1 MGWTY
6 TPDGA
11 SEGHYGAFWLLVDTF
26 AAGLVAFLLAIQWR
40 YYISSKRD
48 VKLIKK
54 NLLLGVLDRAVL
66 REVDIAEFAL
76 LGREKKPEAPK
87 VRASAVQ
94 FGRGGWRWPAAAAER
109 CVRVCAAASLSPP
122 PGGASAPLLL
132 PAPPALARPVPA
144 TLTAPA
150 HAPSLPSQLVAPPRR
165 QYAKAVLDDAKR
177 RMIVQL
183 RWFAM
188 QAKAKRDAKLRRPVA
203 ELEAE
208 KAQLKKC
215 VNMYIARRRAV
226 NILHVLAADKYKSG
240 SLDSSIKCLDAMRRL
255 SQYNSSTYMIVEHGG
270 MNAALE
276 AMENY
281 PKSAD
286 VQWHA
291 CTLFGN
297 LGMSLVLLVRLHLHP
312 EVKHGRTAL
321 LIIRAIAEF
330 PHDVRVQGAACG
342 ALWTLVMA
350 VGKSGQELAIRGG
363 AVPLLVAAV
372 KKHPHSGIVVYNAC
386 GALLTI
392 VQGFPDVQTI
402 LQGDGSTR
410 VLKKAMD
417 KHGGIEHM
425 YGTEVAN
432 LADWVG
438 LNAKPK
444 RNVPALPGKVEY
456 VTEKLYQSVPSAG
469 WELCFPDD

>member
-1 MGWTY
+1 MPLT
-6 TPDGA
+6 
-11 SEGHYGAFWLLVDTF
+11 
-26 AAGLVAFLLAIQWR
+26 
-40 YYISSKRD
+40 
-48 VKLIKK
+48 
-54 NLLLGVLDRAVL
+54 RA
-66 REVDIAEFAL
+66 
-76 LGREKKPEAPK
+76 P
-87 VRASAVQ
+87 RA
-94 FGRGGWRWPAAAAER
+94 
-109 CVRVCAAASLSPP
+109 PP
-122 PGGASAPLLL
+122 PHRDAP
-132 PAPPALARPVPA
+132 
-144 TLTAPA
+144 
-150 HAPSLPSQLVAPPRR
+150 QLVAPPRR

-183 RWFAM
+183 RWMAM
-188 QAKAKRDAKLRRPVA
+188 QAKARRDTRQRRTVA
-203 ELEAE
+203 ELDAE
-208 KAQLKKC
+208 KAALRAY
-215 VNMYIARRRAV
+215 VNKYVARRRAV
-226 NILHVLAADKYKSG
+226 NILHVLAADKYKGG
-240 SLDSSIKCLDAMRRL
+240 SLELSIKCLDAMRRL
-255 SQYNSSTYMIVEHGG
+255 SQYDSSTYMIVEHGG

-297 LGMSLVLLVRLHLHP
+297 LGLSLVLLVRLHLHP

-330 PHDVRVQGAACG
+330 PHDVRVQGASCG

-350 VGKSGQELAIRGG
+350 IGKAGQELAIRGG

-392 VQGFPDVQTI
+392 AQGFPDVQTI

-410 VLKKAMD
+410 VLKEAMD

-425 YGTEVAN
+425 YGTWTRRARRA
-432 LADWVG
+432 LRPAHGQGSSLPQRSDAAPCPARRHGGGQPGG
-438 LNAKPK
+438 LGGHQRKAQAQ
-444 RNVPALPGKVEY
+444 RGAAAGQGRVRHVRAPGGSRSCFHY
-456 VTEKLYQSVPSAG
+456 SPS
-469 WELCFPDD
+469 

>member
-1 MGWTY
+1 
-6 TPDGA
+6 
-11 SEGHYGAFWLLVDTF
+11 
-26 AAGLVAFLLAIQWR
+26 
-40 YYISSKRD
+40 
-48 VKLIKK
+48 
-54 NLLLGVLDRAVL
+54 
-66 REVDIAEFAL
+66 
-76 LGREKKPEAPK
+76 
-87 VRASAVQ
+87 
-94 FGRGGWRWPAAAAER
+94 
-109 CVRVCAAASLSPP
+109 
-122 PGGASAPLLL
+122 
-132 PAPPALARPVPA
+132 
-144 TLTAPA
+144 
-150 HAPSLPSQLVAPPRR
+150 VAPPRR

-183 RWFAM
+183 RWLAM
-188 QAKAKRDAKLRRPVA
+188 QAKARRDTRQRRTVA

-208 KAQLKKC
+208 KAQLRAY
-215 VNMYIARRRAV
+215 VNKYVARRRAV
-226 NILHVLAADKYKSG
+226 NILHVLAADKYKGG
-240 SLDSSIKCLDAMRRL
+240 SLELSIKCLDAMRRL
-255 SQYNSSTYMIVEHGG
+255 SQYDSSTYMIVEHGG

-297 LGMSLVLLVRLHLHP
+297 LGLSLVLLVRLHLHP

-330 PHDVRVQGAACG
+330 PHDVRVQGASCG

-350 VGKSGQELAIRGG
+350 IGKAGQELAIRGG

-392 VQGFPDVQTI
+392 AQGFPDVQTI

-410 VLKKAMD
+410 LLKEAMD

-425 YGTEVAN
+425 YGESAF
-432 LADWVG
+432 
-438 LNAKPK
+438 
-444 RNVPALPGKVEY
+444 ALHVESRACAC
-456 VTEKLYQSVPSAG
+456 VLFRIRTGARRLRALRCGSPRA
-469 WELCFPDD
+469 C

>member
-1 MGWTY
+1 MVL
-6 TPDGA
+6 TP
-11 SEGHYGAFWLLVDTF
+11 
-26 AAGLVAFLLAIQWR
+26 LA
-40 YYISSKRD
+40 
-48 VKLIKK
+48 
-54 NLLLGVLDRAVL
+54 
-66 REVDIAEFAL
+66 
-76 LGREKKPEAPK
+76 
-87 VRASAVQ
+87 
-94 FGRGGWRWPAAAAER
+94 
-109 CVRVCAAASLSPP
+109 CPP
-122 PGGASAPLLL
+122 
-132 PAPPALARPVPA
+132 
-144 TLTAPA
+144 
-150 HAPSLPSQLVAPPRR
+150 QLVAPPRR

-183 RWFAM
+183 RWLAM
-188 QAKAKRDAKLRRPVA
+188 QAKSRRDTRQRRTAA
-203 ELEAE
+203 ELDAE
-208 KAQLKKC
+208 KSALRAY
-215 VNMYIARRRAV
+215 VNKYVARRRAV
-226 NILHVLAADKYKSG
+226 NLLHVMAADKYKGG
-240 SLDSSIKCLDAMRRL
+240 SLELSIKCLDAMRRL
-255 SQYNSSTYMIVEHGG
+255 SQYDSSTYMIVEHGG

-281 PKSAD
+281 PKSPD

-297 LGMSLVLLVRLHLHP
+297 LGLSLVLLVRLHLHP

-392 VQGFPDVQTI
+392 AQGFPDVQTI

-410 VLKKAMD
+410 VLKEAMD
-417 KHGGIEHM
+417 KHGGIEHL
-425 YGTEVAN
+425 YGTEVAH

-444 RNVPALPGKVEY
+444 RVVATLPGKVEY
-456 VTEKLYQSVPSAG
+456 VTEKLYHEEYALVPTMPSTGAKPRMTSPGGSVVQRNRYN
-469 WELCFPDD
+469 

>member
-1 MGWTY
+1 
-6 TPDGA
+6 
-11 SEGHYGAFWLLVDTF
+11 
-26 AAGLVAFLLAIQWR
+26 
-40 YYISSKRD
+40 
-48 VKLIKK
+48 
-54 NLLLGVLDRAVL
+54 
-66 REVDIAEFAL
+66 
-76 LGREKKPEAPK
+76 
-87 VRASAVQ
+87 
-94 FGRGGWRWPAAAAER
+94 
-109 CVRVCAAASLSPP
+109 
-122 PGGASAPLLL
+122 
-132 PAPPALARPVPA
+132 
-144 TLTAPA
+144 
-150 HAPSLPSQLVAPPRR
+150 
-165 QYAKAVLDDAKR
+165 VLDDAKR

-188 QAKAKRDAKLRRPVA
+188 QAKAKRDAKLRRPTA
-203 ELEAE
+203 ELDAE
-208 KAQLKKC
+208 KAALKQS

-240 SLDSSIKCLDAMRRL
+240 SLDTSIKCLDAMRRL

-350 VGKSGQELAIRGG
+350 VSKSGQELAIRGG

-410 VLKKAMD
+410 VLKQAMD
-417 KHGGIEHM
+417 QHGGIEHM

-456 VTEKLYQSVPSAG
+456 VTERLYHEDYALVPTLPSHGAAAPRFTSPNG
-469 WELCFPDD
+469 TLVSRGRKQH

>member
-1 MGWTY
+1 
-6 TPDGA
+6 
-11 SEGHYGAFWLLVDTF
+11 
-26 AAGLVAFLLAIQWR
+26 
-40 YYISSKRD
+40 
-48 VKLIKK
+48 
-54 NLLLGVLDRAVL
+54 
-66 REVDIAEFAL
+66 
-76 LGREKKPEAPK
+76 
-87 VRASAVQ
+87 
-94 FGRGGWRWPAAAAER
+94 
-109 CVRVCAAASLSPP
+109 
-122 PGGASAPLLL
+122 
-132 PAPPALARPVPA
+132 
-144 TLTAPA
+144 
-150 HAPSLPSQLVAPPRR
+150 
-165 QYAKAVLDDAKR
+165 VLDDAKR

-188 QAKAKRDAKLRRPVA
+188 QAKAKRDARLRRPTA
-203 ELEAE
+203 ELDAE
-208 KAQLKKC
+208 KAALKHS

-226 NILHVLAADKYKSG
+226 NILHVLAADKYKAG
-240 SLDSSIKCLDAMRRL
+240 SLDTSIKCLDAMRRL

-321 LIIRAIAEF
+321 LIIRAFAEF

-392 VQGFPDVQTI
+392 VQGAPRARSAPSPRSPSRTAGFPDVQTI

-410 VLKKAMD
+410 VLKQAMD
-417 KHGGIEHM
+417 MHGGIEHM

-456 VTEKLYQSVPSAG
+456 GASLMSRPP
-469 WELCFPDD
+469 LPLR

>member
-1 MGWTY
+1 M
-6 TPDGA
+6 
-11 SEGHYGAFWLLVDTF
+11 
-26 AAGLVAFLLAIQWR
+26 
-40 YYISSKRD
+40 
-48 VKLIKK
+48 
-54 NLLLGVLDRAVL
+54 
-66 REVDIAEFAL
+66 
-76 LGREKKPEAPK
+76 
-87 VRASAVQ
+87 
-94 FGRGGWRWPAAAAER
+94 
-109 CVRVCAAASLSPP
+109 
-122 PGGASAPLLL
+122 
-132 PAPPALARPVPA
+132 
-144 TLTAPA
+144 
-150 HAPSLPSQLVAPPRR
+150 
-165 QYAKAVLDDAKR
+165 LDDAKR

-183 RWFAM
+183 RWLAM
-188 QAKAKRDAKLRRPVA
+188 QAQARRDARNRRTVA
-203 ELEAE
+203 EIEAD
-208 KAQLKKC
+208 KVALRAY
-215 VNMYIARRRAV
+215 VNKYVARRRAV
-226 NILHVLAADKYKSG
+226 NILHVLAADKYKGG
-240 SLDSSIKCLDAMRRL
+240 SLGLSIACLDAMRRL
-255 SQYNSSTYMIVEHGG
+255 SQYDSSTYMIVEHGG

-281 PKSAD
+281 PKSGE

-297 LGMSLVLLVRLHLHP
+297 LGLSLVLLVRLHLHP

-372 KKHPHSGIVVYNAC
+372 KKHAHSGIVVYNAC

-392 VQGFPDVQTI
+392 AQGFPDVQTI

-410 VLKKAMD
+410 VLKEACD
-417 KHGGIEHM
+417 SHGGIEHM
-425 YGTEVAN
+425 YGTEVAH

-444 RNVPALPGKVEY
+444 RNAGTLPGKVEY
-456 VTEKLYQSVPSAG
+456 VTEKLYHEEYALVPTMPTQPAG
-469 WELCFPDD
+469 ARARFTSPGGTLVQRNRK